1 VTDTKKRMT
10 GSRLIALWLVSLVL
24 LAGACPAALAQGTDT
39 VYDEVGVLTGSQ
51 EQNVQEAFDSA
62 QEEAGQPIYAF
73 LVPDTGVSTP
83 QDRQDLL
90 TQEASEA
97 SVPQDAGVIMVA
109 PKDRWDVAANLNGV
123 SEDAVSN
130 AMEPD
135 FADGNF
141 AAGLIAGANEIKGG
155 PVAPPGDP
163 EGGAGVLLG
172 GGLLVLLAGAAA
184 LILFRNR
191 RARRRRIELER
202 GRAEDEFAGLTT
214 RLDEFDQKEK
224 LVSGYL
230 EAQRPLLDQ
239 KTEEWVEGR
248 LSDASTA
255 GFAQEFNEAASVLTS
270 DPFRARELMG
280 RGRDLLAGAVGNLDE
295 AERTMDEYRAA
306 EGYRRPSGPGR

>member
-83 QDRQDLL
+83 QERQDLL
-90 TQEASEA
+90 TQEA

-109 PKDRWDVAANLNGV
+109 PKDRWDVAANLNGI

-191 RARRRRIELER
+191 RARRRRIELEAGAPR
-202 GRAEDEFAGLTT
+202 MSSRASPPA
-214 RLDEFDQKEK
+214 
-224 LVSGYL
+224 
-230 EAQRPLLDQ
+230 
-239 KTEEWVEGR
+239 
-248 LSDASTA
+248 
-255 GFAQEFNEAASVLTS
+255 LTS
-270 DPFRARELMG
+270 STRRRNSSPATWRPSARYWTRRPRSGSRGGSRTPVPPALPRSSTRRPPFLPPILSG
-280 RGRDLLAGAVGNLDE
+280 RG
-295 AERTMDEYRAA
+295 
-306 EGYRRPSGPGR
+306 S